1 MNFEQ
6 NIQQWIQLDNQIQMY
21 NEKIKELRNKKNL
34 VESHITSYAANNNML
49 NSSIKFTDGKLKI
62 VNTKIIPPL
71 SFKYLEKSLG
81 EIIKNK
87 DQVNRIILHIRN
99 NRDIRVIPEIKRL
112 SNN

>member
-1 MNFEQ
+1 MTFEQ

-21 NEKIKELRNKKNL
+21 NEKIKELRSKKNL
-34 VESHITSYAANNNML
+34 IENHITSYAANNNML
-49 NSSIKFTDGKLKI
+49 NSSIKITDGKLKI
-62 VNTKIIPPL
+62 VNTKVIPPL

>member
-34 VESHITSYAANNNML
+34 IENNITSYAANNNIL
-49 NSSIKFTDGKLKI
+49 NSSIKI
-62 VNTKIIPPL
+62 VNTKVIPPL
-71 SFKYLEKSLG
+71 TFKYLEKSLG